1 MHHNMLHRHDA
12 APKTARWRRM
22 ASLCTAATALSA
34 TLLALPALPASA
46 TVKQSQVT
54 RAQVARADLAGVTIN
69 VGDQLDVLQSLLTA
83 SGEANNLPY
92 RLDWHEFPGASG
104 PQLVAAESGGSIDL
118 AYLGDTPLI
127 FAQAAGDDLKVIGAS
142 EVVDP
147 ATHSPDGI
155 VVPASS
161 PITKVSQLKG
171 KQVAL
176 TVGTVFQY
184 VAIQILK
191 TGGLSYSDV
200 TPVNLSLADGMAALQ
215 KGSVA
220 AWVTTDPYISLL
232 TSGGK
237 FRLLRNAA
245 GVYNSPSFLVTPAQ
259 DLTQTSMQLA
269 LGDLVSRVALAG
281 QWAKAHPDQWAA
293 VEAQGGFKG
302 LPVSLIEE
310 TLTRAQSAFVPI
322 DGSLVKQQQAQA
334 ATFLAQ
340 HQLSTPVKV
349 DSEFDGRFNSLVAQA
364 LHTESPSSAP
374 ATATSPTTSTS
385 QP

>member
-1 MHHNMLHRHDA
+1 MHQEMRHA
-12 APKTARWRRM
+12 HVATTTRRGVSRVTRWS
-22 ASLCTAATALSA
+22 AWTGAITVALSA
-34 TLLALPALPASA
+34 ALPALATSA

-54 RAQVARADLAGVTIN
+54 PAQVAHANLTGVTLNI
-69 VGDQLDVLQSLLTA
+69 GDQLDVLQSLLTA
-83 SGEANNLPY
+83 SGEAQKLPY
-92 RLDWHEFPGASG
+92 KLNWHEFPGASG
-104 PQLVAAESGGSIDL
+104 PQLVAAEAGGSIDL

-127 FAQAAGDDLKVIGAS
+127 FAQAAGDSLKVVGAS
-142 EVVDP
+142 EIADS

-191 TGGLSYSDV
+191 TGGLAYSDV

-245 GVYNSPSFLVTPAQ
+245 GVYNSPTFLVTPAS
-259 DLTQTSMQLA
+259 DLTQPKEQLA

-281 QWAKAHPDQWAA
+281 QWAKAHPAQWAA

-310 TLTRAQSAFVPI
+310 TLTRAQSVFVPI
-322 DGSLVKQQQAQA
+322 DANLVKQQQAQA
-334 ATFLAQ
+334 DTFLSE
-340 HQLSTPVKV
+340 HQLSTAVKV
-349 DSEFDGRFNSLVAQA
+349 DSEFDGRFNSLVSQV
-364 LHTESPSSAP
+364 LQPGSS
-374 ATATSPTTSTS
+374 STTSTT